1 MLVFGDFSDRLTL
14 NGNCRPSGK
23 LRFSVFTQNITGNVV
38 RVLVQRHADSSLH
51 TSGVQEGSGSENL
64 LAAQT
69 CVVLKQT
76 CNNVARIRNIDQH
89 AVETGFFQ
97 SSSDLLSLLAVKR
110 VFQKTI
116 SAVSQRFDISES
128 SNDDIGILQSLVVIH

>member
-1 MLVFGDFSDRLTL
+1 MRKVGVIGLGHVGSTVAYTLVTKGIADELVLIDTNEAKCTAEFYDLLDSLGRL
-14 NGNCRPSGK
+14 
-23 LRFSVFTQNITGNVV
+23 
-38 RVLVQRHADSSLH
+38 D
-51 TSGVQEGSGSENL
+51 
-64 LAAQT
+64 
-69 CVVLKQT
+69 
-76 CNNVARIRNIDQH
+76 
-89 AVETGFFQ
+89 TGFFQ